1 VATKAHPAHPAH
13 PAQEEWEQKAV
24 ETLAQ
29 SGYRSGGAR
38 TAVVELLA
46 GQDCCLSA
54 QQIHDRLRESDRKVG
69 IASVSRA
76 LEVLEGEELVHRLE
90 VGEGGSRYEPALPG
104 GDHHHHVICDNCGKV
119 TAFEDPS
126 LEDAI
131 EELAGRLPHM
141 VSTHDVIIH
150 GRCAGCS

>member
-1 VATKAHPAHPAH
+1 VAPNAKPAHPSE
-13 PAQEEWEQKAV
+13 QEWEKRAT
-24 ETLAQ
+24 ETLAE

-54 QQIHDRLRESDRKVG
+54 QQIHDRLRERDRKVG
-69 IASVSRA
+69 IASVYRA

-104 GDHHHHVICDNCGKV
+104 GDHHHHVICDDCGKV
-119 TAFEDPS
+119 TAFEDPP

-131 EELAGRLPHM
+131 EKLAGRLPHM

-150 GRCAGCS
+150 GRCGGCSA

>member
-1 VATKAHPAHPAH
+1 LGVTAKTKPAHPSK
-13 PAQEEWEQKAV
+13 EEWQERAV
-24 ETLAQ
+24 QTLSS
-29 SGYRSGGAR
+29 SGHRSGGAR
-38 TAVVELLA
+38 SAVVELLA
-46 GQDCCLSA
+46 GQDCCLTA
-54 QQIHDRLRESDRKVG
+54 QQIHDRLRGADREVG
-69 IASVSRA
+69 IASVYRA
-76 LEVLEGEELVHRLE
+76 LEVLESHELVHRLE

-119 TAFEDPS
+119 TAFEDPP

-131 EELAGRLPHM
+131 EKLAGRLPHM

>member
-1 VATKAHPAHPAH
+1 MRATEA
-13 PAQEEWEQKAV
+13 
-24 ETLAQ
+24 LAS
-29 SGYRSGGAR
+29 SGHRAGGAR
-38 TAVVELLA
+38 TAVVDLLA
-46 GQDCCLSA
+46 EQDCCLSA
-54 QQIHDRLRESDRKVG
+54 QQIHDRLRSGGDRKVG
-69 IASVSRA
+69 IASVYRA

-119 TAFEDPS
+119 TAFEDPP

-131 EELAGRLPHM
+131 EKLAGRLSHM

-150 GRCAGCS
+150 GACQDCSP